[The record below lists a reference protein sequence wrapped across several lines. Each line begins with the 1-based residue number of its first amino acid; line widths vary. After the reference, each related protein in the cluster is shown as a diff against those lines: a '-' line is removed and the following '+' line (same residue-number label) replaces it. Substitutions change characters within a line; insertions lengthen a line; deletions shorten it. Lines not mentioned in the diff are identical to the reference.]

1 MRMSLRSKRLFAIA
15 LLAPVAAA
23 SSAWAAATPDK
34 VGINAAVNTNANGI
48 PPGGVARRLVIGED
62 VIHNERITTDA
73 GGQTQILFVD
83 GSAISVGPNA
93 DLTIDD
99 FVYNPSTSTGRM
111 TLSAARGAMRFVGGR
126 LSKEE
131 DAVNVR
137 LATGTIGIRGGVFV
151 ANIQRG
157 GSAEVIFVYG
167 KALTVT
173 GRTGQRQELYRP
185 GFAIDIDP
193 TGAVSSPHLVPP
205 GNLSAVLTQLDGR
218 SGGNGGASTVPT
230 NATVAGSGVPNTISN
245 NLVVSVQQATAATPT
260 ATSPPVATA
269 APPQVPQ
276 NQIQTTSSQTQA
288 VVANPPSP
296 TPTTAPT

>member
-1 MRMSLRSKRLFAIA
+1 MRMSLRSTPLFAIV
-15 LLAPVAAA
+15 LLAPVAAI

-34 VGINAAVNTNANGI
+34 VGINAAVNTNANGT

-83 GSAISVGPNA
+83 GSSVSVGPNA

-111 TLSAARGAMRFVGGR
+111 TLSAARGAMRFVGGK

-151 ANIQRG
+151 ADIRRG
-157 GSAEVIFVYG
+157 GNAEVIFVYG

-185 GFAIDIDP
+185 GFAIDIDA
-193 TGAVSSPHLVPP
+193 TGALSPPHFVPP
-205 GNLSAVLTQLDGR
+205 GNLSAVLAQLDGR
-218 SGGNGGASTVPT
+218 TGGNGGASTVPT
-230 NATVAGSGVPNTISN
+230 NAR
-245 NLVVSVQQATAATPT
+245 LPT
-260 ATSPPVATA
+260 AS
-269 APPQVPQ
+269 
-276 NQIQTTSSQTQA
+276 QITWRSASSRRRRQR
-288 VVANPPSP
+288 
-296 TPTTAPT
+296 